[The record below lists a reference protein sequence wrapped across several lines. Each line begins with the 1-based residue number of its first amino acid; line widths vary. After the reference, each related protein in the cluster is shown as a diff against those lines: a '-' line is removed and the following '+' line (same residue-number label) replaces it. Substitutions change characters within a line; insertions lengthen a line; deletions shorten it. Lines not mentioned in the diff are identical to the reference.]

1 MKKTNGPRGC
11 FFHSNYSFH
20 ACSSVFIF
28 ENYGGE
34 RETEGGRKKEHLN
47 SITSLTMKRIV
58 LARRQFF
65 CRGSNTRDGAFYRKN
80 RFRSLIR
87 GAIGRG
93 QHDGI
98 KRASFPNQP
107 FDVRIRYVRLVV
119 STNAKGEQKQLK
131 GRKMVIGTKLWISRN
146 NRRVLGK

>member
-1 MKKTNGPRGC
+1 
-11 FFHSNYSFH
+11 
-20 ACSSVFIF
+20 
-28 ENYGGE
+28 
-34 RETEGGRKKEHLN
+34 
-47 SITSLTMKRIV
+47 MKRIV

-93 QHDGI
+93 HRDGI

-119 STNAKGEQKQLK
+119 STNAEG
-131 GRKMVIGTKLWISRN
+131 
-146 NRRVLGK
+146 GKNS

>member
-93 QHDGI
+93 QRDGI
-98 KRASFPNQP
+98 KRASFPRSQSTVRRSNQ
-107 FDVRIRYVRLVV
+107 IRTIGSQHKCKR
-119 STNAKGEQKQLK
+119 
-131 GRKMVIGTKLWISRN
+131 GTKAVKGQKDGYWNKVVNIS
-146 NRRVLGK
+146 K

>member
-1 MKKTNGPRGC
+1 MAPVVV
-11 FFHSNYSFH
+11 SFIPTILSTR
-20 ACSSVFIF
+20 ARAFSYLKITG
-28 ENYGGE
+28 ERE

-93 QHDGI
+93 QRDGI
-98 KRASFPNQP
+98 KRASFPRSQST
-107 FDVRIRYVRLVV
+107 VRR
-119 STNAKGEQKQLK
+119 SN
-131 GRKMVIGTKLWISRN
+131 
-146 NRRVLGK
+146 